1 MNNKPAY
8 QPSVSIIDY
17 KRLSIRYE
25 SVIDEQLWQHIRKV
39 SHYLIDYYDQQDQQ
53 AEVFHTYAEITV
65 QFLDHPS
72 TIREEADRLK
82 EILASVHLSDNVSAG
97 KENTKVKIPV
107 CYEQPFAKDLAEVAQ
122 INQLSEQQ
130 VIEIHHTPVYQVY
143 FIGFLPGFPY
153 LGGLDKQICAPRKE
167 KARSRIQKGDV
178 GIAGCQTGIY
188 PVDSPGG
195 WQIIGNSP
203 IDLLQLSDEVEPL
216 LKSGDRLSFYPISKE
231 EHQAIKN
238 QDKEIDLRTE
248 I

>member
-25 SVIDEQLWQHIRKV
+25 SVIDEQLGQHIRKL
-39 SHYLIDYYDQQDQQ
+39 SHYLIDYYEKQDQEV
-53 AEVFHTYAEITV
+53 EVFHTYAEIAV
-65 QFLDHPS
+65 QFLDHPPS
-72 TIREEADRLK
+72 IREEADQLE

-97 KENTKVKIPV
+97 KENAKVKIPV
-107 CYEQPFAKDLAEVAQ
+107 CYEQPFAKDVAEVAQ
-122 INQLSEQQ
+122 INQLSEKE
-130 VIEIHHTPVYQVY
+130 VIDRHHAPVYQVY

-153 LGGLDKQICAPRKE
+153 LGGLDKRICAPRKE

-188 PVDSPGG
+188 PVESPGG

-203 IDLLQLSDEVEPL
+203 IDLLQLSDEMEPL

-238 QDKEIDLRTE
+238 QDKEIDLT
-248 I
+248 